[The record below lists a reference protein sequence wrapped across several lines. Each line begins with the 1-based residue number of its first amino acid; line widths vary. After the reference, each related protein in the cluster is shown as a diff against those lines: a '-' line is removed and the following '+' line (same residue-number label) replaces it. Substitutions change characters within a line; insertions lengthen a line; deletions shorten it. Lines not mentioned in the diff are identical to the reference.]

1 MILGNSD
8 LLERV
13 LDAGDRAAGG
23 KRKPPPPPPSDSDE
37 DEEEEDTDD
46 EEVKKADAD
55 ASKWGSL
62 PPGLSAAEARSRL
75 QLMFSR
81 GVARAAASVKVS
93 RCSLTRYQNH
103 VESDWNQALE
113 TII

>member
-1 MILGNSD
+1 VIVILGNSD

-23 KRKPPPPPPSDSDE
+23 KRKAAPPPPSDSDE
-37 DEEEEDTDD
+37 EDEEDDEEEDD

-62 PPGLSAAEARSRL
+62 PPGRGFHSSTSHLNLSR
-75 QLMFSR
+75 F
-81 GVARAAASVKVS
+81 
-93 RCSLTRYQNH
+93 RY
-103 VESDWNQALE
+103 
-113 TII
+113 